1 MDITIQITYLF
12 LVSFSVSLCHLL
24 CVVCTIFDAA
34 PTGRSC
40 EPLRE
45 DELAAG
51 DNVKIELEWEVLKMM
66 QEKHGGWN
74 DVMIK
79 VRQS

>member
-1 MDITIQITYLF
+1 MPT
-12 LVSFSVSLCHLL
+12 S
-24 CVVCTIFDAA
+24 
-34 PTGRSC
+34 TGRSC

-45 DELAAG
+45 DELVAG

-74 DVMIK
+74 EVMMNVSQSYIK
-79 VRQS
+79 KKHFKIYLHWKKIDIFRYCYSSTYTMN

>member
-1 MDITIQITYLF
+1 MDITIQITSLF

-24 CVVCTIFDAA
+24 CVVCKFLIPA

>member
-1 MDITIQITYLF
+1 MIP
-12 LVSFSVSLCHLL
+12 VP
-24 CVVCTIFDAA
+24 A
-34 PTGRSC
+34 GRSC

-45 DELAAG
+45 DELVAG

-74 DVMIK
+74 EVMIN
-79 VRQS
+79 VSQSYIKKRIIPKNLY

>member
-1 MDITIQITYLF
+1 M
-12 LVSFSVSLCHLL
+12 L
-24 CVVCTIFDAA
+24 CVVCTILISA

>member
-1 MDITIQITYLF
+1 MIP
-12 LVSFSVSLCHLL
+12 
-24 CVVCTIFDAA
+24 A